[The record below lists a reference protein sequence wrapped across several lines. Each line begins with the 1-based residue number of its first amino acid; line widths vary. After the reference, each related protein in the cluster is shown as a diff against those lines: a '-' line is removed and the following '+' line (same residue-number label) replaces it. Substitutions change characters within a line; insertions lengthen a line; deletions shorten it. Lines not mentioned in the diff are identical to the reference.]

1 MWVLVTL
8 SILLSLQCFVILKKF
23 LKDLEIIKIIK
34 VNSLKER
41 HFYSELKIW
50 AISAQDALVIAE
62 IILGE
67 FPFLNFFFLFVF
79 LLSKITS
86 PHLFS
91 FIYLIFLLP
100 FFLLVSQTN
109 SKVILKAIPNPQN
122 ISFFPHSQI
131 VTTGS

>member
-1 MWVLVTL
+1 MGVSYIIYTPKFAMF
-8 SILLSLQCFVILKKF
+8 CHLKKF

-50 AISAQDALVIAE
+50 AISAQDALVIAD
-62 IILGE
+62 IILRE
-67 FPFLNFFFLFVF
+67 FPFLNFFFLFPF
-79 LLSKITS
+79 LLSKIPS

-100 FFLLVSQTN
+100 FSFS
-109 SKVILKAIPNPQN
+109 SLKLIPK
-122 ISFFPHSQI
+122 
-131 VTTGS
+131 